1 MNAEITKTG
10 DDPRFSLNDIT
21 AAEMDI
27 IQSGLVEMQNNQLKG
42 SEFRTDRQLCLNMY
56 NTIDRTIIATKE

>member
-1 MNAEITKTG
+1 MFAEITRAG
-10 DDPRFSLNDIT
+10 DDPRYSLQDLT

-42 SEFRTDRQLCLNMY
+42 NEFRKDRLLCLAMY
-56 NTIDRTIIATKE
+56 NAIDREMIATKE